1 LGTRLAAKVWNG
13 LAISN
18 ACGHPNIKAHD
29 NKYRFQYVMTQARWR
44 GKIRS
49 LRRKSIAAGIS
60 FVPSAAARRYNG
72 GHAMSL
78 LNEIEPL
85 KQSALAELKTAA
97 DLAALDHAKGAWIGP
112 HGKFTA
118 LMKQLGSLPKEE
130 KPAAGKRINA
140 AKAELEAALAARRE
154 ELELKAALPKEP
166 TDFTMPGRRRA
177 LGRLHPLTQISE
189 DIVRAFRKIGF
200 AVADGPEV
208 EDDWHCFD
216 ALNTPADHPARD
228 THDTFYLVGQASS
241 LPPGLPAPD
250 SSRAGS
256 PPAAG
261 RMPAPLLLRTHT
273 SSVQIRVMKSQPPPI
288 RIIAPGRVYRRD
300 NADAT
305 HNPTFHQ
312 IEGLYVDKGV
322 TVGDLK
328 GTVEF
333 VFKEL
338 MGPDV
343 KLRFR
348 PHYFSYTEPSLEID
362 FTNSLVKKL
371 GKDWLEIAG
380 CGMVHPQVFENVGY
394 DPEVWTGWAFGF
406 GIERI
411 AMIRYGIDDIRLFYE
426 NDVRFLG
433 QF

>member
-1 LGTRLAAKVWNG
+1 MPLV
-13 LAISN
+13 
-18 ACGHPNIKAHD
+18 D
-29 NKYRFQYVMTQARWR
+29 
-44 GKIRS
+44 
-49 LRRKSIAAGIS
+49 
-60 FVPSAAARRYNG
+60 
-72 GHAMSL
+72 
-78 LNEIEPL
+78 EIEPL
-85 KQSALAELKTAA
+85 KQAALAELKSAP
-97 DLAALDHAKGAWIGP
+97 DVSALEQTKGAWIGP
-112 HGKFTA
+112 HGRFTA
-118 LMKQLGSLPKEE
+118 LMKQLGTLPKEE
-130 KPAAGKRINA
+130 KPAAGKAINA
-140 AKAELEAALAARRE
+140 AKMELESALAARRE
-154 ELELKAALPKEP
+154 ELELKAALPSEP
-166 TDFTMPGRRRA
+166 TDFTLPGRRRVV
-177 LGRLHPLTQISE
+177 GKLHPLTQVTD

-200 AVADGPEV
+200 VVADGPEI
-208 EDDWHCFD
+208 EDEFHCFD

-228 THDTFYLVGQASS
+228 TQDTFYVEV
-241 LPPGLPAPD
+241 PG
-250 SSRAGS
+250 RH
-256 PPAAG
+256 
-261 RMPAPLLLRTHT
+261 LLRTHT
-273 SSVQIRVMKSQPPPI
+273 SSVQIRVMKSQPPPV

-333 VFKEL
+333 VFKEVL
-338 MGPDV
+338 GDDV

-380 CGMVHPQVFENVGY
+380 CGMVHPKVFENVGY

-411 AMIRYGIDDIRLFYE
+411 AMLRYGINDIRLFYE
-426 NDVRFLG
+426 NDLRFLR

>member
-1 LGTRLAAKVWNG
+1 
-13 LAISN
+13 
-18 ACGHPNIKAHD
+18 
-29 NKYRFQYVMTQARWR
+29 M
-44 GKIRS
+44 
-49 LRRKSIAAGIS
+49 
-60 FVPSAAARRYNG
+60 AARFSF
-72 GHAMSL
+72 MPL
-78 LNEIEPL
+78 LDEIEPL
-85 KQSALAELKTAA
+85 KQAALAELKAAA
-97 DLAALDHAKGAWIGP
+97 DLPTLEQSKGAWIGP
-112 HGKFTA
+112 NGKFTA
-118 LMKQLGSLPKEE
+118 LMKQLGTLSKEE
-130 KPAAGKRINA
+130 KPLAGKAVNA
-140 AKAELEAALAARRE
+140 AKVELEAALSGRRE
-154 ELELKAALPKEP
+154 ELELKAALPQEP
-166 TDFTMPGRRRA
+166 TDFTLPGRRRP
-177 LGRLHPLTQISE
+177 LGRLHPLTQVTD

-200 AVADGPEV
+200 VVADGPEI
-208 EDDWHCFD
+208 EDDFHCFD

-228 THDTFYLVGQASS
+228 TQDTFYVGNAKPETQ
-241 LPPGLPAPD
+241 
-250 SSRAGS
+250 GS
-256 PPAAG
+256 KE
-261 RMPAPLLLRTHT
+261 LLRTHT

-312 IEGLYVDKGV
+312 IEGLYVDKNV

-333 VFKEL
+333 VFKEVL
-338 MGPDV
+338 GDDV

-380 CGMVHPQVFENVGY
+380 CGMVHPKVFENVGY

-411 AMIRYGIDDIRLFYE
+411 AMLRYGINDIRLFYE
-426 NDVRFLG
+426 NDVRFLK